1 MVFPSAASSIIWT
14 MALWRRLCVH
24 VVLSVDFARDHPYL
38 HRMAILPIL
47 EVPDPRLKTISTPVE
62 AFDDDLKKL
71 VDDMFDTMYAAPGI
85 GLAAIQV
92 GVPKR
97 LLVIDLQDEG
107 PDGETVRNPRIFV
120 NPEILDPSE
129 DHSIYNEGCL
139 SVPDQYAEVERPA
152 SIRARWQDL
161 DGKVHEES
169 MVGMMATCLQH
180 EMDHLEGILFI
191 DHLSRL
197 KRQMVLKKIEKARKL
212 GGGHVHTEH
221 CNH

>member
-1 MVFPSAASSIIWT
+1 
-14 MALWRRLCVH
+14 MAL
-24 VVLSVDFARDHPYL
+24 
-38 HRMAILPIL
+38 LPIL
-47 EVPDPRLKTISTPVE
+47 EVPDPRLKTISTPIE
-62 AFDDDLKKL
+62 TFDDDLKKL
-71 VDDMFDTMYAAPGI
+71 VEDMFETMYAAPGI

-97 LLVIDLQDEG
+97 LLVIDLQDESE
-107 PDGETVRNPRIFV
+107 DGEVVRNPRVFV

-129 DHSIYNEGCL
+129 DHNLYNEGCL

-152 SIRARWQDL
+152 RIRARWQDL

-169 MVGMMATCLQH
+169 MEGLMATCLQH

-197 KRQMVLKKIEKARKL
+197 KRQMVLKKIEKARKM
-212 GGGHVHTEH
+212 GGGHVHGEH